1 MTEPLRPYIKDVYP
15 DHPTRETGMVEKC
28 NFCAKLQAKG
38 QMPAC
43 VQVSKGALIFGDL
56 ADEKSP
62 VREALKANFTIRR
75 KAHLGT
81 NPQVYYIV

>member
-1 MTEPLRPYIKDVYP
+1 V
-15 DHPTRETGMVEKC
+15 VE
-28 NFCAKLQAKG
+28 
-38 QMPAC
+38 
-43 VQVSKGALIFGDL
+43 SKGALIFGDL